1 MRPVHA
7 IYLLTCH
14 AWAMSIT
21 ETLLLLTTALGL
33 SFGIER
39 VLETVKGLIKRVGL
53 QRGPAAEARS
63 QAIEQAVM
71 ARRLDAFDAVIEQTS
86 ARLAEALAVSD
97 GTDARAEAV
106 PDVDAARDRARNV
119 ARDLQSRL
127 EAIDPA
133 LLSVAHK
140 RRRDALLVDV
150 EALASG
156 RPPRS
161 HEAAERY
168 PPITVLLEPARP
180 PDAEKTAQAFWLQII
195 GTFGGIVVCFV
206 ADFGLFDA
214 LGVFQGVRPAID
226 YTLTGVLIG
235 SGSQP
240 IHVLIKFLD
249 QRGLVDLQ
257 APAVP
262 STSDETSEPA
272 AAEAA
277 AASATTPEVRL
288 RVPYAGGVDP
298 ALVARRQPTREA
310 PPDVVVFHHTA
321 MHSDTTFDDVVRVI
335 QDQRGWATAYHCVIL
350 ADGSIHPFCRW
361 DYVGNHAR
369 GANFRS
375 IGIALNGNFETNA
388 STPGANDRGQFGL
401 RTPSDAQL
409 ESAARVT
416 ALWCHLYDIPLDFP
430 SDDVAP
436 GIVPHKVVK
445 PTACP
450 GSNFPTDRFAQQ
462 VRAVHARWATDDVA
476 QAEIAQFKQKAR
488 IYPEVA

>member
-1 MRPVHA
+1 
-7 IYLLTCH
+7 
-14 AWAMSIT
+14 MSIT

-39 VLETVKGLIKRVGL
+39 VLEAVNGLIKRVGL

-71 ARRLDAFDAVIEQTS
+71 ARRLDAFDAVIEQSS
-86 ARLAEALAVSD
+86 ARLAEALAASEGAEVRPE
-97 GTDARAEAV
+97 ARPEG
-106 PDVDAARDRARNV
+106 DAARDRARTV

-127 EAIDPA
+127 EAIDSASLPIA
-133 LLSVAHK
+133 QA
-140 RRRDALLVDV
+140 RRRDALLADV
-150 EALASG
+150 EALAAG
-156 RPPRS
+156 RPARS

-168 PPITVLLEPARP
+168 PPITVLLEPAPP
-180 PDAEKTAQAFWLQII
+180 PDAEKTAQVFWLQII
-195 GTFGGIVVCFV
+195 GTFGGIVLCFI
-206 ADFGLFDA
+206 AEFGLFDA

-249 QRGLVDLQ
+249 QRGMVDLQ

-262 STSDETSEPA
+262 STSAEASEPSAVDEAPGA
-272 AAEAA
+272 APTREA
-277 AASATTPEVRL
+277 RL
-288 RVPYAGGVDP
+288 QVPYAGGVDP
-298 ALVARRQPTREA
+298 DQVARRQPAREA

-416 ALWCHLYDIPLDFP
+416 ALWCYLYDIPLDFP
-430 SDDVAP
+430 SGDVAP
-436 GIVPHKVVK
+436 GIVPHRVVK

-462 VRAVHARWATDDVA
+462 VRALHARWATDDVA
-476 QAEIAQFKQKAR
+476 QAEIAQIKENPR

>member
-1 MRPVHA
+1 
-7 IYLLTCH
+7 
-14 AWAMSIT
+14 MSIT
-21 ETLLLLTTALGL
+21 EALLLLTTALGL

-39 VLETVKGLIKRVGL
+39 VLEAVNGLIKRVGL
-53 QRGPAAEARS
+53 RS
-63 QAIEQAVM
+63 ASAGKVRVMEHSVREQL
-71 ARRLDAFDAVIEQTS
+71 LDAVDAVIERTS
-86 ARLAEALAVSD
+86 ARLAEAGAAPD
-97 GTDARAEAV
+97 EAEAP
-106 PDVDAARDRARNV
+106 PDAAPDEDAARDHARTV
-119 ARDLQSRL
+119 ARDLRSRL
-127 EAIDPA
+127 DAIDPA
-133 LLSVAHK
+133 SLSVAHA
-140 RRRDALLVDV
+140 RRHAALLADVDALA
-150 EALASG
+150 EG
-156 RPPRS
+156 RPARL
-161 HEAAERY
+161 HEAKEAY
-168 PPITVLLEPARP
+168 PPITVLVEPARP
-180 PDAEKTAQAFWLQII
+180 RNAEKTAQAFWLQTI

-206 ADFGLFDA
+206 ANFGLFDA
-214 LGVFQGVRPAID
+214 LGVFEGVRPAID

-257 APAVP
+257 AAALPQKPDAPAKDEAP
-262 STSDETSEPA
+262 SAA
-272 AAEAA
+272 AAEPKA
-277 AASATTPEVRL
+277 RL
-288 RVPYAGGVDP
+288 RVPYSGGVDP
-298 ALVARRQPTREA
+298 ELVAHRQPARDA

-388 STPGANDRGQFGL
+388 ATPGANDRGQFGR

-430 SDDVAP
+430 ADGVAP
-436 GIVPHKVVK
+436 GILPHNQVR

-450 GSNFPTDRFAQQ
+450 GSNFPFARFEQQ
-462 VRAVHARWATDDVA
+462 VRTVHTRWASDDAA
-476 QAEIAQFKQKAR
+476 QAEIAQFKQKAL
-488 IYPEVA
+488 IYPEAT

>member
-1 MRPVHA
+1 
-7 IYLLTCH
+7 
-14 AWAMSIT
+14 MSIT
-21 ETLLLLTTALGL
+21 EALLLLTTALGL

-39 VLETVKGLIKRVGL
+39 VLEAVKGLIKRVGL

-63 QAIEQAVM
+63 RAIEQSVM

-86 ARLAEALAVSD
+86 ARLAEALSASD
-97 GTDARAEAV
+97 GVPAPSAEA
-106 PDVDAARDRARNV
+106 PDIDAARDRARTV
-119 ARDLQSRL
+119 ARDLRTRL
-127 EAIDPA
+127 EGIDPA
-133 LLSVAHK
+133 SLSVAHE
-140 RRRDALLVDV
+140 RRRDVLQTDVDT
-150 EALASG
+150 LAEG
-156 RPPRS
+156 RPART
-161 HEAAERY
+161 HEVKEAY

-180 PDAEKTAQAFWLQII
+180 RDAEETVQALWLQMI
-195 GTFGGIVVCFV
+195 GTFAGIVVCFV

-226 YTLTGVLIG
+226 HTLTGVLIG

-257 APAVP
+257 TTALPSRPEEPSKGEESPTPAERP
-262 STSDETSEPA
+262 QA
-272 AAEAA
+272 
-277 AASATTPEVRL
+277 RL

-298 ALVARRQPTREA
+298 ELVARRQPTRDA

-321 MHSDTTFDDVVRVI
+321 MHSDTAFDDVVRVI
-335 QDQRGWATAYHCVIL
+335 QDQRGWATAYHCVVL

-416 ALWCHLYDIPLDFP
+416 ALWCYLYDIPLDFP

-436 GIVPHKVVK
+436 GIVPHKLVK

-450 GSNFPTDRFAQQ
+450 GSNFPTDRFAQR
-462 VRAVHARWATDDVA
+462 VRAIHARWATDDAA
-476 QAEIAQFKQKAR
+476 QEEITQFKQKAL
-488 IYPEVA
+488 IYPEAA